1 MRPARRLPSA
11 YLLLFVANVI
21 FATSYGVTRVALD
34 DVPPAMLGLARSLV
48 GAVIL
53 VAWAWHGL
61 RTERIS
67 PGDQARIALMG
78 VVGFA
83 LAFGLGNWGIER
95 STASNAALLITVE
108 PASLLLLSPALLGDR
123 LTRREALGAA
133 LALVG
138 TVIVVVNGVPGLT
151 QSFAPHWRG
160 DVLLILSG
168 LAYAA
173 YSLLGRGVLARH
185 PVPVVTALSIVWGT
199 LTMAPLAWL
208 EWGAGLAPRWTAGA
222 VVASLYLGMVITA
235 LGYAVWN
242 WCLER
247 LGASRVAI
255 FVNVQPLAGALI
267 GVWWLREPLTVFT
280 IVGGLAILTGLHL
293 TVKAGGRE

>member
-1 MRPARRLPSA
+1 MPSA
-11 YLLLFVANVI
+11 FLLLFVANVV
-21 FATSYGVTRVALD
+21 FATSYGVTRVVLD
-34 DVPPAMLGLARSLV
+34 DVPPATLGLARSV
-48 GAVIL
+48 IGAVIL
-53 VAWAWHGL
+53 VGWASRALRATTIAPRDHG
-61 RTERIS
+61 
-67 PGDQARIALMG
+67 RIALMG

-83 LAFGLGNWGIER
+83 LAFGLGNWGIAH

-108 PASLLLLSPALLGDR
+108 PTSLLLLSPALLGER

-133 LALVG
+133 LALLG
-138 TVIVVVNGVPGLT
+138 TVIVVVNGIPGLT
-151 QSFAPHWRG
+151 RSLAPHWRG
-160 DVLLILSG
+160 DLLLILSG

-173 YSLLGRGVLARH
+173 YSLLGRPVLASY
-185 PVPVVTALSIVWGT
+185 PVLVVTAWSIVWGA
-199 LTMAPLAWL
+199 LTMVPLAWL
-208 EWGAGLAPRWTAGA
+208 EWHAGLTPRWTTGA
-222 VVASLYLGMVITA
+222 VLGALYLGVVITA

-247 LGASRVAI
+247 LGAARVAI

-280 IVGGLAILTGLHL
+280 VVGGLVILTGLHL

>member
-1 MRPARRLPSA
+1 MPSA
-11 YLLLFVANVI
+11 YLILFVGNVV
-21 FATSYGVTRVALD
+21 FATSYGVTRVVLD
-34 DVPPAMLGLARSLV
+34 DVPPAMLGLARSLI
-48 GAVIL
+48 GALIL
-53 VAWAWHGL
+53 VAWSWPGL
-61 RTERIS
+61 RTARSS
-67 PGDQARIALMG
+67 PADHARIAVMG

-108 PASLLLLSPALLGDR
+108 PTSPLLLSPVLLGER
-123 LTRREALGAA
+123 LTRREAIGAA
-133 LALVG
+133 LALAG
-138 TVIVVVNGVPGLT
+138 TVIVVVNGVPGFT

-173 YSLLGRGVLARH
+173 YSLLGRGVLASH
-185 PVPVVTALSIVWGT
+185 PVLVVTAWSILWGA
-199 LTMAPLAWL
+199 LTMVPLAWL
-208 EWGAGLAPRWTAGA
+208 EWRAGLVPRWTTGA
-222 VVASLYLGMVITA
+222 IVGSLYLGVVITA

-267 GVWWLREPLTVFT
+267 GVWWLHEPLTVFT
-280 IVGGLAILTGLHL
+280 IGGGLAILIGLHL
-293 TVKAGGRE
+293 TVKGGGRE

>member
-1 MRPARRLPSA
+1 MPSA
-11 YLLLFVANVI
+11 YLLLFVANVV
-21 FATSYGVTRVALD
+21 FATSYGVTRVVLD
-34 DVPPAMLGLARSLV
+34 DVPPAMLGLGRSLI

-53 VAWAWHGL
+53 VAWAWRGL
-61 RTERIS
+61 RTTKMSMHDHGRVF
-67 PGDQARIALMG
+67 LMG

-95 STASNAALLITVE
+95 STASNAGLLITVE
-108 PASLLLLSPALLGDR
+108 PTSLLLLSPVLLGER
-123 LTRREALGAA
+123 LTRREAVGAA
-133 LALVG
+133 LALIG
-138 TVIVVVNGVPGLT
+138 TVIVVVNGIPGLT
-151 QSFAPHWRG
+151 QSLAPHWRG
-160 DVLLILSG
+160 DLLLILFG
-168 LAYAA
+168 LAYAV
-173 YSLLGRGVLARH
+173 YSLLGRGVLASH
-185 PVPVVTALSIVWGT
+185 PVLVVTAWSILWGA
-199 LTMAPLAWL
+199 LTMVPLAGL
-208 EWGAGLAPRWTAGA
+208 EWRAGLMPRWTAGA
-222 VVASLYLGMVITA
+222 VAGTLYLGVVITA

-267 GVWWLREPLTVFT
+267 GVWWLHEPLTVFT

>member
-1 MRPARRLPSA
+1 MPRT
-11 YLLLFVANVI
+11 YLLLFVANVV
-21 FATSYGVTRVALD
+21 FATSYGVTRVVLD
-34 DVPPAMLGLARSLV
+34 DVPPAMLGLGRSLV

-53 VAWAWHGL
+53 AAWAWHGL
-61 RTERIS
+61 WTTKMSMHDHGRVF
-67 PGDQARIALMG
+67 LMG

-108 PASLLLLSPALLGDR
+108 PTSLLLLSPVLLGER
-123 LTRREALGAA
+123 LTRREAIGAA
-133 LALVG
+133 LALIG
-138 TVIVVVNGVPGLT
+138 TVIVVVNGIPGLT
-151 QSFAPHWRG
+151 QSLAPHWRG
-160 DVLLILSG
+160 DLLLILSG
-168 LAYAA
+168 LAYAV
-173 YSLLGRGVLARH
+173 YSLLGRRVLARH
-185 PVPVVTALSIVWGT
+185 PVLVVTAWSILWGV
-199 LTMAPLAWL
+199 LTMLPLAWL
-208 EWGAGLAPRWTAGA
+208 EWRVGLMPRWTAGA
-222 VVASLYLGMVITA
+222 VTGTLYLGVVITA

-267 GVWWLREPLTVFT
+267 GVWWLHEPLTVFT

-293 TVKAGGRE
+293 TVKAGERE

>member
-1 MRPARRLPSA
+1 MPSA
-11 YLLLFVANVI
+11 YLLLLVANVV
-21 FATSYGVTRVALD
+21 FATSYGVTRVVLD
-34 DVPPAMLGLARSLV
+34 DVPPATLGLARSLI

-53 VAWAWHGL
+53 VTGAWRGMRA
-61 RTERIS
+61 ERLS
-67 PGDQARIALMG
+67 PGDHARIALMG

-83 LAFGLGNWGIER
+83 LAFGLGNWGIAR

-108 PASLLLLSPALLGDR
+108 PTSLLLLSPVVLGER
-123 LTRREALGAA
+123 LTRREAVGAA
-133 LALVG
+133 LALAG
-138 TVIVVVNGVPGLT
+138 TVVVVVNGVPGLT

-168 LAYAA
+168 VAYAA
-173 YSLLGRGVLARH
+173 YSLLGRGVLASH
-185 PVPVVTALSIVWGT
+185 PVLVVTALSIVWGT

-208 EWGAGLAPRWTAGA
+208 EWRAGLTPRWTTGA
-222 VVASLYLGMVITA
+222 VVGSLYLGVVITA

-242 WCLER
+242 WCLVR

-267 GVWWLREPLTVFT
+267 GVWWLHEPLTAFT

>member
-1 MRPARRLPSA
+1 MPNAF
-11 YLLLFVANVI
+11 LLLFVANVV
-21 FATSYGVTRVALD
+21 FATSYGVTRVVLD
-34 DVPPAMLGLARSLV
+34 DVPPAMLGLARSV
-48 GAVIL
+48 IGAVIL
-53 VAWAWHGL
+53 VAWAGRGL
-61 RTERIS
+61 RTERIA
-67 PGDQARIALMG
+67 ARDHGRIGLMG

-108 PASLLLLSPALLGDR
+108 PTSLLLLSPALLGER
-123 LTRREALGAA
+123 LTRREAVGAA
-133 LALVG
+133 LAVVG
-138 TVIVVVNGVPGLT
+138 TVVVVVNGIPGLT
-151 QSFAPHWRG
+151 QSLAPHWRG
-160 DVLLILSG
+160 DLLLILSG

-173 YSLLGRGVLARH
+173 YSLLGRGVLAHH
-185 PVPVVTALSIVWGT
+185 PVLVVTAWSILWGA

-208 EWGAGLAPRWTAGA
+208 EWRAGLTPRWTPGA
-222 VVASLYLGMVITA
+222 VAGTLYLGVVITA

-267 GVWWLREPLTVFT
+267 GVWWLHEPLTVFT
-280 IVGGLAILTGLHL
+280 VVGGLAILTGLHL

>member
-1 MRPARRLPSA
+1 MPSA
-11 YLLLFVANVI
+11 YLLLFVANVV
-21 FATSYGVTRVALD
+21 FATSYGVTRVVLD
-34 DVPPAMLGLARSLV
+34 DVPPAILGLGRSLV

-61 RTERIS
+61 RTTKMSMHDHGRVF
-67 PGDQARIALMG
+67 LMG

-108 PASLLLLSPALLGDR
+108 PTSLLLLSPVLLRER
-123 LTRREALGAA
+123 LTRREAVGAA
-133 LALVG
+133 LALIG
-138 TVIVVVNGVPGLT
+138 TVIVVVNGIPGLT
-151 QSFAPHWRG
+151 QSLAPHWRG
-160 DVLLILSG
+160 DLLLILSG
-168 LAYAA
+168 LAYAV
-173 YSLLGRGVLARH
+173 YSLLGRRVLASH
-185 PVPVVTALSIVWGT
+185 PVLVVTAWSILWGA
-199 LTMAPLAWL
+199 LTMLPLAWF
-208 EWGAGLAPRWTAGA
+208 EWHVGLMPRWTVGA
-222 VVASLYLGMVITA
+222 VTGTLYLGVVITA

-267 GVWWLREPLTVFT
+267 GVWWLHEPLTVFT